1 MEEKIWIDF
10 EKLPSFMLI
19 NLLRNDFENGDK
31 PFLSEEEILHICSI
45 LVERQREADPSS
57 LSDVNQKWEEFK
69 RRFLD
74 DAESLNT

>member
-10 EKLPSFMLI
+10 EKLPSFVLK

-31 PFLSEEEILHICSI
+31 PFLSEQEIHHICSI
-45 LVERQREADPSS
+45 LVERQREEDPSG
-57 LSDVNQKWEEFK
+57 LTDVNQKWEEFK

-74 DAESLNT
+74 DTES